1 MGEGRVRVRGSR
13 TAVGAAVVV
22 HQHCTS
28 SALGSVHTRLETE
41 ARLCRVTSGDTRVEI
56 EAERRR
62 GSGWGRWAGE
72 WRVARD
78 RVILRVSSKGKQLGQ
93 FLCFGVQTPKLKPG
107 KMCEAI

>member
-1 MGEGRVRVRGSR
+1 MWGVGEGRVRVRGSR

-41 ARLCRVTSGDTRVEI
+41 ERLCRVTSGDTRVEI

-62 GSGWGRWAGE
+62 GSGWVVGGEGGLESGE
-72 WRVARD
+72 WH
-78 RVILRVSSKGKQLGQ
+78 
-93 FLCFGVQTPKLKPG
+93 
-107 KMCEAI
+107 AIV